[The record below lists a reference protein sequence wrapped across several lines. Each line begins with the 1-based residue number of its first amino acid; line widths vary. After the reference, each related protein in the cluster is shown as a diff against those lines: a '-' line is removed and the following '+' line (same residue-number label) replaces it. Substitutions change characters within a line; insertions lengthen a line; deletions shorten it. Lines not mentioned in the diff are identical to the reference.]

1 MRINKR
7 YKLKMKKIYNCCINV
22 ELGKLRYMKSFNSRL
37 SETVK
42 NKKSCL
48 CVGLDMNPDAFG
60 SNSLKNL
67 KEHTFKVI
75 DATREFAVA
84 YKPNFAFF
92 ERWGAAGFAW
102 LEETVLYI
110 GDDHIKIADAKR
122 GDIGNTAEQYAE
134 SVFKHFGFDSVTI
147 NPYLG
152 EDSIRPF
159 INDTKK
165 GVFILCRTSNPSAK
179 DLQNK
184 LIEGKPLYYEVAM
197 LAKNLNKFDNIGL
210 VVGATASEELS
221 QIRSIVPDLPLLI
234 PGIGAQG
241 GDLEHSVQ
249 VSNNTGVGLINVSRA
264 ISFAEKMTYS
274 DIHNAAKKYHQKIKM
289 VLEK

>member
-1 MRINKR
+1 M
-7 YKLKMKKIYNCCINV
+7 
-22 ELGKLRYMKSFNSRL
+22 
-37 SETVK
+37 
-42 NKKSCL
+42 
-48 CVGLDMNPDAFG
+48 
-60 SNSLKNL
+60 
-67 KEHTFKVI
+67 
-75 DATREFAVA
+75 
-84 YKPNFAFF
+84 
-92 ERWGAAGFAW
+92 
-102 LEETVLYI
+102 
-110 GDDHIKIADAKR
+110 
-122 GDIGNTAEQYAE
+122 
-134 SVFKHFGFDSVTI
+134 
-147 NPYLG
+147 G

-274 DIHNAAKKYHQKIKM
+274 DIHNAAKKYHQNIKM